1 VTHGGCGALCPAF
14 ARGCFGCFGP
24 ADTVNSTALVV
35 RLRSGLSPDAVT
47 RLFHTFATDA
57 PGFREVHAPE
67 GVDP

>member
-14 ARGCFGCFGP
+14 DRGCFGCFGP
-24 ADTVNSTALVV
+24 ADTVNATALVT
-35 RLRSGLSPDAVT
+35 RLRRDVSAGTVT

-67 GVDP
+67 ELDP